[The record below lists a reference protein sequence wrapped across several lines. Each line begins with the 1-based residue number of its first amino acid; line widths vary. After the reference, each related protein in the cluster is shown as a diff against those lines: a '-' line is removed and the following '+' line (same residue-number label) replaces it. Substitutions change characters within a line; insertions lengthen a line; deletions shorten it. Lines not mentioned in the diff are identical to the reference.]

1 MRWSAEIGAGAV
13 RNPVPVSDRQV
24 LEPDWPLLTLP
35 SRSQLV
41 PLAAARWQNVSFR
54 RQPVLKAASDV
65 CSAEKVATSA
75 HPERRSGVLSVQP
88 QVALKR
94 DDIVLW

>member
-35 SRSQLV
+35 LSPSNL
-41 PLAAARWQNVSFR
+41 
-54 RQPVLKAASDV
+54 
-65 CSAEKVATSA
+65 SATGRGSMAECIVREPAN
-75 HPERRSGVLSVQP
+75 PEMP
-88 QVALKR
+88 ALMY
-94 DDIVLW
+94 V